1 MNKKEAVKE
10 LIQNLE
16 QYFLMG
22 FYFHPKFM
30 DEFKELLK
38 KASGNE
44 KEIFS
49 LLIKQLYFVKELGK
63 EIYKADSNEII
74 KYQERDYYSLHL
86 SGKNFNFRLLMA
98 FGKEDAPIFLA
109 AFYERSGKRISD
121 YSKWYSVISSRY
133 SEI

>member
-1 MNKKEAVKE
+1 M
-10 LIQNLE
+10 
-16 QYFLMG
+16 
-22 FYFHPKFM
+22 
-30 DEFKELLK
+30 
-38 KASGNE
+38 
-44 KEIFS
+44 
-49 LLIKQLYFVKELGK
+49 KELGK